1 MRGVIENRDRRKQIV
16 DFSGMRYGKITPTDI
31 DGVIEYRNRAFIY
44 IELKH
49 RDAPLPRGQEL
60 YIERQVDVCRA
71 GGKQAVAIVAEHGV
85 DDTERD
91 VDAASCKVRKIYY
104 DGEWF
109 DDGLTRSLREV
120 VDSFISFACQS
131 PFESCYNSHSD

>member
-1 MRGVIENRDRRKQIV
+1 MRGVIENRERRRQIV
-16 DFSGMRYGKITPTDI
+16 DYSGMSYGTITPTDI
-31 DGVIEYRNRAFIY
+31 DGVIEYRDRAFIY

-49 RDAPLPRGQEL
+49 GDAKVPRGQEL

-71 GGKQAVAIVAEHGV
+71 GGKQAVAIVAEHDV

-91 VDAASCKVRKIYY
+91 VDAASCKVRRIYY

-109 DDGLTRSLREV
+109 DDGLKRTLREA
-120 VDSFISFACQS
+120 VDSFICFV
-131 PFESCYNSHSD
+131 ESN

>member
-1 MRGVIENRDRRKQIV
+1 MRGVIENRGRRIQIV
-16 DFSGMRYGKITPTDI
+16 DFSGLRYGNITPTDI
-31 DGVIEYRNRAFIY
+31 DGVIEFRNRAFIY

-71 GGKQAVAIVAEHGV
+71 GGKQAVAIVAEHDV
-85 DDTERD
+85 DDTEED
-91 VDAASCKVRKIYY
+91 VDAASCKVRRIYY

-109 DDGLTRSLREV
+109 DDGLKRTLREA
-120 VDSFISFACQS
+120 VDSFIGFVE
-131 PFESCYNSHSD
+131 PN